1 MSHKATNWLSSLP
14 AEALGNSEFRVLFH
28 LCDCHNPSRGCF
40 PTQEYLKEA
49 TGVSNGTLNNALNGL
64 EAKKLI
70 ARHRSFDNKT
80 RRQRPTRYL
89 LGFELP
95 KEGEP
100 SPEFGDGPGG
110 DPTPETGDGTGQKPS
125 PKTGDGAVSNLG
137 GDGAQNTTAAS
148 RARANAGSSR
158 RAEYFVPRADSALS
172 PGVYQRKGEKLTKVL
187 AFSEVAPSYS
197 KRFPMEAHAEKVAR
211 DRIELAFDRAF
222 ARAMRGS

>member
-137 GDGAQNTTAAS
+137 GEPSPTFGAS
-148 RARANAGSSR
+148 RLQPAGEEPVKEPVKNHAMGQRFCEKTRKAARFWAERISENGFVSPNAISDEV
-158 RAEYFVPRADSALS
+158 AACMVA
-172 PGVYQRKGEKLTKVL
+172 EKLI
-187 AFSEVAPSYS
+187 
-197 KRFPMEAHAEKVAR
+197 EATRIADIRGQGAR
-211 DRIELAFDRAF
+211 
-222 ARAMRGS
+222 